1 MTLILAL
8 AGCVGEAAIIYTV
21 IILARL
27 SQKLGAV
34 TKMPPYYKGFYVSV
48 ALLCLALV
56 SRVVHIS
63 AVLTETGRTAALFAE
78 ESFSLAAHHV
88 PMALGMLVS
97 VLVAGRYWGWLLKE

>member
-1 MTLILAL
+1 MTLVLAL
-8 AGCVGEAAIIYTV
+8 AGCLGEAAILYTL

-34 TKMPPYYKGFYVSV
+34 TKMPPYYRGFYLSV
-48 ALLCLALV
+48 ALLSVSLASRLV
-56 SRVVHIS
+56 YLS
-63 AVLTETGRTAALFAE
+63 AVLTEAGQTVPLLAQEG
-78 ESFSLAAHHV
+78 FSLATHHL